1 LIQASFVIAGPDYVS
16 MAAGEAENPRK
27 VMPKAFNGV
36 FYRLTAFFVL
46 GALCVVRIDRSYSL
60 RLSADLV

>member
-1 LIQASFVIAGPDYVS
+1 

-46 GALCVVRIDRSYSL
+46 GALCVVRIVFRASL
-60 RLSADLV
+60 QSQLT

>member
-1 LIQASFVIAGPDYVS
+1 

-46 GALCVVRIDRSYSL
+46 GALCVVRIGCAAAL
-60 RLSADLV
+60 RLSADPS